1 MTKSKAQT
9 PLLDLIVS
17 KAINFS
23 IYKIG
28 ILHFLGFLFIVCL
41 QTTHFFFYMKFS
53 IEYALLWALLDW
65 SIWFLLFLTVF
76 YNKKIGNTFKKLAIR
91 RIHLVIGITIL
102 FPFLHTFIAFLI
114 YSTFS
119 EIEGGYFENL
129 IGFIAKRWFQ
139 NIFISA
145 VLTIVF
151 DFVKR
156 TLQSKSEKKAGPLHD
171 SAQIIFKDG
180 SDVYQLSPEEIKWIS
195 SAKNY
200 VVIETTEKQLLI
212 RMTLNAI
219 FEKIKIYGFIK
230 ISRSMIVNK
239 NLIQMIKKKSQYSQL
254 LVTKTGHNF
263 PIGRT
268 YLKSVI
274 EFMTN

>member
-1 MTKSKAQT
+1 MKKSKAQT
-9 PLLDLIVS
+9 SLLNLIVS
-17 KAINFS
+17 KLINFS

-28 ILHFLGFLFIVCL
+28 ILHFLGFLLIVCL

-53 IEYALLWALLDW
+53 IEYALLWAMLDW
-65 SIWFLLFLTVF
+65 SVWFLLFLTVF
-76 YNKKIGNTFKKLAIR
+76 YNKNIDNTFKKLTVR

-102 FPFLHTFIAFLI
+102 FPFLHTFLVFFI

-129 IGFIAKRWFQ
+129 TGFIAKRWFQ
-139 NIFISA
+139 NMFISA
-145 VLTIVF
+145 ILAMVF

-156 TLQSKSEKKAGPLHD
+156 TLQSRLEKKTGPLHD

-180 SDVYQLSPEEIKWIS
+180 SDVYQLSPEDIKWIS

-200 VVIETTEKQLLI
+200 VIIETTEKQVLI
-212 RMTLNAI
+212 RMTLNAV

-230 ISRSMIVNK
+230 ISRSMIVKK
-239 NLIQMIKKKSQYSQL
+239 NLIQMIKKKSQYRQL
-254 LVTKTGHNF
+254 LVTKTGHSF